1 MGWDSKQVVNLDYC
15 QNDENKGRLLL
26 ILSQKVCSNDLMFI
40 NKPYL
45 GKQEAEFKHLTALYL
60 ILRNE
65 QHGYGNF
72 PKPKLFSKSSINW
85 QEAPKTT
92 TKSNSTEKSY
102 INFIRFQCWSSNPTS
117 MNEKGLR
124 LDKSKPHHI

>member
-1 MGWDSKQVVNLDYC
+1 MGWDSKQGVNLDYC
-15 QNDENKGRLLL
+15 QNDENKERLLL

-45 GKQEAEFKHLTALYL
+45 GKQEAEFKHLSALYL

-72 PKPKLFSKSSINW
+72 PKPTLFSKSSIN
-85 QEAPKTT
+85 QKT
-92 TKSNSTEKSY
+92 KDYHEKQF
-102 INFIRFQCWSSNPTS
+102 N
-117 MNEKGLR
+117 
-124 LDKSKPHHI
+124 